1 MSGPWTLVVPASL
14 WNRLSTHLFPG
25 DCDEHGAVLAAGVA
39 SSARGARLLVR
50 DVFEAKDAVDYVSS
64 PRAYRMLK
72 TEFIR
77 ERILYCRDEKLAYL
91 AVHCH
96 GGTDAVDFSVE
107 DLASHERGYPA
118 LRDIA
123 RGQIIGGLVL
133 ARNAVAG
140 DLWLPDGSRARLT
153 DARIVGA
160 NLTRLYPT
168 PPTLLART
176 DPTYDRQ
183 TRLFGDAGQDILR
196 RLKVGVIGA
205 GGVGSLL
212 VEYLARLGV
221 GHLIVTDPERI
232 ERTNLPRVVGSSHWW
247 DALTWLTQ
255 ETRPG
260 WMRRLGER
268 FSSYKVKIA
277 ARVARVA
284 NPSIKIE
291 PIVGD
296 IVNDTV
302 AQRFTD
308 CDFLFLAADTMQA
321 RLVFNALVHQYMI
334 PGIQVGAKVS
344 GNVDTGNIESVFS
357 IVRPVWPGQGC
368 LWCNGLISPARL
380 QEEALSEK
388 ERQEQRYVDDPEVK
402 APSVITLNATAAAY
416 AANEFL
422 FSVIGLKHKTAEH
435 SYLRFFPREGTV
447 SRVFPRN
454 DNACS
459 ECGEISESRLGRGD
473 SRSLP
478 TRG

>member
-39 SSARGARLLVR
+39 SSACGARLLVR

-96 GGTDAVDFSVE
+96 GGTDAVDFSAE

-123 RGQIIGGLVL
+123 RGQIIGGLVF

-168 PPTLLART
+168 PPTPLART

-183 TRLFGDAGQDILR
+183 TRLFGDAGQDIVR

-221 GHLIVTDPERI
+221 GHLVVTDHALKTSRACMVSAAKNRESQSVKRRATVSFTMSPTI
-232 ERTNLPRVVGSSHWW
+232 GSILMLGL
-247 DALTWLTQ
+247 A
-255 ETRPG
+255 TRATRAAIFTLYEEKRSP
-260 WMRRLGER
+260 RRL
-268 FSSYKVKIA
+268 I
-277 ARVARVA
+277 
-284 NPSIKIE
+284 
-291 PIVGD
+291 
-296 IVNDTV
+296 
-302 AQRFTD
+302 
-308 CDFLFLAADTMQA
+308 
-321 RLVFNALVHQYMI
+321 H
-334 PGIQVGAKVS
+334 PGRRS
-344 GNVDTGNIESVFS
+344 ESVRQRRYREHRGGVQHRPTSVAWSGVLVVQWADFS
-357 IVRPVWPGQGC
+357 C
-368 LWCNGLISPARL
+368 
-380 QEEALSEK
+380 
-388 ERQEQRYVDDPEVK
+388 
-402 APSVITLNATAAAY
+402 SVA
-416 AANEFL
+416 
-422 FSVIGLKHKTAEH
+422 
-435 SYLRFFPREGTV
+435 
-447 SRVFPRN
+447 
-454 DNACS
+454 
-459 ECGEISESRLGRGD
+459 GRG
-473 SRSLP
+473 P
-478 TRG
+478 V